1 MTTYPNIGTSWFQ
14 GNRDQMDSHMCM
26 NPVCFCICTD
36 TSEIHTL
43 CIHHNLKWAQPMY
56 INHTLVRCVYIFCID
71 AAWSFIFMN
80 KEHSRKLRWLWQRHR
95 KKRVVSGVM
104 ISVKSVSE
112 CLYTY
117 VQQNEEWCTL
127 CSVESSKMQ
136 EGICVGMHGQFTLK
150 DLEANN
156 ATLL

>member
-1 MTTYPNIGTSWFQ
+1 M
-14 GNRDQMDSHMCM
+14 
-26 NPVCFCICTD
+26 
-36 TSEIHTL
+36 
-43 CIHHNLKWAQPMY
+43 
-56 INHTLVRCVYIFCID
+56 
-71 AAWSFIFMN
+71 
-80 KEHSRKLRWLWQRHR
+80 
-95 KKRVVSGVM
+95 SGVM

-127 CSVESSKMQ
+127 CSVKSSKVQ